1 MDISNGDWKLFREKL
16 PIWQERHM
24 ERLNLEYIRIL
35 NGSGNSSEKF
45 WTLDKRIQQDKRHPG
60 VCTEL
65 TRKNMIPTI
74 VRLLRDNVIE
84 EADVTVFS
92 DAIREEVAISL

>member
-1 MDISNGDWKLFREKL
+1 MDISNGDWKLFRERL

-35 NGSGNSSEKF
+35 NGPGNPSEKF
-45 WTLDKRIQQDKRHPG
+45 WALDKRIRQDKRHPG

-65 TRKNMIPTI
+65 TKQNMIPTI
-74 VRLLRDNVIE
+74 VRLLRDDVIV
-84 EADVTVFS
+84 EADVSVFS
-92 DAIREEVAISL
+92 DAIREAVAVFL